1 LINEH
6 GGYAGPDWVP
16 LNNDGIWT
24 MIGLAYY
31 MFEGITAVLP
41 IMESSD
47 VKEDFSY
54 LLAGALAFLCL
65 INICF
70 SELSYYTYGS
80 TLNDPVII

>member
-6 GGYAGPDWVP
+6 GGNAGPDWVSY
-16 LNNDGIWT
+16 NSDGIWT

-41 IMESSD
+41 VMEASD
-47 VKEDFSY
+47 AKEDFSY
-54 LLAGALAFLCL
+54 LLAGALAFLCI

-70 SELSYYTYGS
+70 SELCYYAYGS
-80 TLNDPVII
+80 TLNDPVVI